1 MSDTK
6 EFVVRLPKDS
16 TFALSHDAVRLL
28 GERTEA
34 SLVELLSEPKHFL
47 SRLDSEGHDLL
58 LHSITKKLDPD
69 SQWRIIDRLFELP
82 PFYRTIQDSD
92 RNSVLHYLAQK
103 GVDVLRHGTVADFVY
118 KNKFGNTPL
127 HWLAKYPKFHERIN
141 VLPYHVTCVK
151 NGMGLTAF
159 DVAEK
164 VRGSHEAEVFKSAV
178 LASTEVVAALPMNY
192 KLDLSDAN
200 LADFKVGFEFEF
212 ISGMPHEH
220 IAELLHLAGYKIG
233 LVTDEY
239 GVHQQHGYTAW
250 HVTGDPTIEIEDEG
264 QYQIELVSPPLEF
277 SEIRDILS
285 TVWGILRDTGATT
298 NDSCGLHISISHKA
312 KGFNTAAFNPIKLAL
327 FLGDDKI
334 IRSMGREDNLNC
346 QALLAYVRGV
356 VHADLAKG
364 VKHIIG
370 PLESPALPEKMRD
383 RNTNKPVPTDYD
395 VTTVVDKIAHD
406 PKTRLRLVNS
416 FDKDVSINLTKMV
429 PDNSGT
435 VPLIEYRAG
444 GNAWSAKSPL
454 MFEGVARRFSAA
466 AKVAMTP
473 EEAYDTYRALIV
485 RDILHGKTPSEQD
498 GLDMNEIRNFISG
511 T

>member
-16 TFALSHDAVRLL
+16 TFALSPAAVDLL
-28 GERTEA
+28 GARTEA

-47 SRLDSEGHDLL
+47 ARLDDEGHDLL
-58 LHSITKKLDPD
+58 LHSIAKKIDPD
-69 SQWRIIDRLFELP
+69 SQWRIVDRLFELP

-103 GVDVLRHGTVADFVY
+103 GVDVLRHGAIADFVY

-127 HWLAKYPKFHERIN
+127 HWLAKFPKFHERIN
-141 VLPYHVTCVK
+141 VLPYHVTSVK

-164 VRGSHEAEVFKSAV
+164 VRGAHEAEVFKSAV
-178 LASTEVVAALPMNY
+178 LASTEVVASLPLNY
-192 KLDLSDAN
+192 KLDVSDAN
-200 LADFKVGFEFEF
+200 LADFHVGFEFEF
-212 ISGMPHEH
+212 ISSMSHES
-220 IAELLHLAGYKIG
+220 IAELVHLAGYKVG

-239 GVHQQHGYTAW
+239 GAQHDYGYTAW
-250 HVTGDPTIEIEDEG
+250 HVTGDPTIEVEEQG
-264 QYQIELVSPPLEF
+264 QYQVELISPPLRF
-277 SEIRDILS
+277 SEIREALS
-285 TVWGILRDTGATT
+285 AVWGILRDTGAVT

-312 KGFNTAAFNPIKLAL
+312 KGFNTADFNPIKLAL

-334 IRSMGREDNLNC
+334 LRSMDREDNLNC
-346 QALLAYVRGV
+346 QSLLAYVRGI

-370 PLESPALPEKMRD
+370 PLESPALPEVLRD
-383 RNTNKPVPTDYD
+383 RKTNKPVPTDYD
-395 VTTVVDKIAHD
+395 ATTVVDKIAHD
-406 PKTRLRLVNS
+406 PKTKLRLVNS
-416 FDKDVSINLTKMV
+416 FDKDVSINLTKLV
-429 PDNSGT
+429 TDGSGD

-454 MFEGVARRFSAA
+454 LFEGIARRFAA
-466 AKVAMTP
+466 ASKVAMSP
-473 EEAYDTYRALIV
+473 SEAYDTYRALIV
-485 RDILHGKTPSEQD
+485 RDILHGKTPTEGSD
-498 GLDMNEIRNFISG
+498 LDMSEIRNFIAG